1 MAVHR
6 GGSGLPMPVAERSLR
21 ASCPPLT
28 RCFLRFAILA
38 SRKKQRRL
46 LGTGSPSLPPVAQVF
61 NLCVFHDSH
70 AIPEGEAAGRRHAQK
85 SVRRV
90 PHGVLTAVAPE
101 LLRRKLTSPAGAE
114 HVSGRLRCRDDERGS
129 SVIRMPS
136 NKLRPAGLE
145 PATLGLEIGLSASV
159 RFRSRRVSRAPRWSR
174 IVDQRRDS

>member
-46 LGTGSPSLPPVAQVF
+46 PGTGSPSLPPVAQVF

-90 PHGVLTAVAPE
+90 PHGGRSGAFEKKTHKSRRRRACLRPPAVPRRRARIECDPYAVEQTTPGWTRTSDPGIRNPMLYPPE
-101 LLRRKLTSPAGAE
+101 LRARNSSVGNAGSSPARQPK
-114 HVSGRLRCRDDERGS
+114 VS
-129 SVIRMPS
+129 P
-136 NKLRPAGLE
+136 PA
-145 PATLGLEIGLSASV
+145 
-159 RFRSRRVSRAPRWSR
+159 
-174 IVDQRRDS
+174 